1 MRFRDKVTIATSAEQ
16 GIGEVLAMARCL
28 TGQGVWA

>member
-1 MRFRDKVTIATSAEQ
+1 MRFRGKVTIATSAEQ
-16 GIGEVLAMARCL
+16 EIGAVCTTARCL